1 MSVKTTLNSTFGIV
15 NTNAESGI
23 VVEKDSSNAGFAPF
37 KVHTSG
43 AYAAAA
49 TLTNGDAG
57 VTTVAGGSATTLV
70 MPLASTVMG
79 STFCFR
85 STSAQAHALTC
96 SQETNGTKAFTDG
109 TSNGSKLALPN
120 IAGSAVT
127 LFCDGVNFLVIGKS
141 GSLTINGT

>member
-1 MSVKTTLNSTFGIV
+1 MPVKTTLNSTFGLF

-23 VVEKDSSNAGFAPF
+23 VIEKDASNAGFAPF
-37 KVHTSG
+37 KVNTSG

-57 VTTVAGGSATTLV
+57 VNTVAGGSATTLV
-70 MPLASTVMG
+70 MPLASSVQGAM
-79 STFCFR
+79 FCFR
-85 STSAQAHALTC
+85 ATSAQAHALTC

-109 TSNGSKLALPN
+109 TSNGSKLTLTN
-120 IAGSAVT
+120 VVGSSVT

-141 GSLTINGT
+141 GSVTINGT